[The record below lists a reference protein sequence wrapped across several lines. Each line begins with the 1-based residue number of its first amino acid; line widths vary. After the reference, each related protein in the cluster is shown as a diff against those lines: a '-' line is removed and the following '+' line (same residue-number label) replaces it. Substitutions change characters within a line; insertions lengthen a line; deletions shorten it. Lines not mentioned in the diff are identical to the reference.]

1 MVFRTHTPGDMC
13 DPNVNHSG
21 HCSPSCARFFYN
33 MIATQATDKL
43 AAAHAQRVSGNCVQ
57 TSPVGE
63 KYDGKSGKSPTR
75 ELRDQPHT
83 TRDYDVGRVQ
93 EVEFNPPP
101 FFGFRRGA
109 STK

>member
-1 MVFRTHTPGDMC
+1 MC
-13 DPNVNHSG
+13 DPNVNHGGQS
-21 HCSPSCARFFYN
+21 SPSCVRFCCN
-33 MIATQATDKL
+33 AIAAQATDKL
-43 AAAHAQRVSGNCVQ
+43 AAAHAQRVSGNGVHD
-57 TSPVGE
+57 SPVAE

-101 FFGFRRGA
+101 FVGFRRGA